1 MTYAT
6 VFHPPHPTISIHTPA
21 RGVTAVAVDTWIRRA
36 FQSTLPQGEWPCLL
50 IWTLP
55 IYQFQSTLPQGEWLI
70 CFTHCV
76 VSFHISIHTPARG
89 VTTSQLRECKASCIS
104 IHTPARGVTRICIRK
119 LSNYIYFNPHSRKG
133 SDRQTRWKWKCNFI
147 SIHTPAR
154 GVTISEKWHG
164 IELLFQ
170 STLPQGE
177 WRIFANSHGKMYIFQ
192 STLPQGEWHKL
203 IYEEDRKYAFQST
216 LPQGE
221 WLWKY

>member
-104 IHTPARGVTRICIRK
+104 IHTPARGVTVNGTHHLQYKIFQSTLPQGEWQKFIFFRCWRF
-119 LSNYIYFNPHSRKG
+119 L
-133 SDRQTRWKWKCNFI
+133 I

-154 GVTISEKWHG
+154 GVTVLPHKVCSSWSE
-164 IELLFQ
+164 
-170 STLPQGE
+170 
-177 WRIFANSHGKMYIFQ
+177 
-192 STLPQGEWHKL
+192 
-203 IYEEDRKYAFQST
+203 FQST

-221 WLWKY
+221 WLCVRHKA